1 MSNSIDDLVP
11 SKSNFLKKEDVSEA
25 GKNLTIASFA
35 NMEVGMDGN
44 KETKFCIVWQQQDY
58 KPMIVNRENANR
70 LKVIFKTDDIT
81 KMVGKTISV
90 YSDPMVGFGGKIVG
104 GLRLR
109 PASAPTAQRSKTAPP
124 PAAEDPNDEL
134 PPVES
139 YEDNSEVPF

>member
-35 NMEVGMDGN
+35 NMEVGMDGS

-70 LKVIFKTDDIT
+70 LKVIFKTDDVT
-81 KMVGKTISV
+81 KMVGKTICV

-109 PASAPTAQRSKTAPP
+109 PAATTAQRSKAAPA
-124 PAAEDPNDEL
+124 PAAEDPNDDL
-134 PPVES
+134 PPADS
-139 YEDNSEVPF
+139 YEEDSSVPF